1 MKGAVSHWKAMHK
14 FSYDMFKTLYEHTN
28 GAYESV
34 EEGCQFLN
42 FKSDLFS
49 LRDVFAMSDDRA
61 KHAEGEDPWY
71 VGW

>member
-1 MKGAVSHWKAMHK
+1 MDK
-14 FSYDMFKTLYEHTN
+14 FDYDMFKYLYEHTD

-42 FKSDLFS
+42 FKSDLFT
-49 LRDVFAMSDDRA
+49 LREVFSMSDERA
-61 KHAEGEDPWY
+61 KHRPGEEPWY